1 MENQQTSKDPP
12 PIIIYDDEDVSEGIR
27 SCSKSLVG
35 KILTKKLI
43 HTNSLLSALAGI
55 WCNPKGLRIEECGSK
70 TFQFFFE
77 EESDVDRIL
86 SNNPWLFRNSWLVL
100 KKWHRGIEI
109 EKLNFTKIPVRMQL
123 WGLPTHC
130 RTPKMGMKIGSS
142 MGKVLESD
150 IYETKEAGAY
160 IRTLVEID
168 SLKPLLPGITVGSKK
183 DGLSWVD
190 FKYERLPQ
198 FCYKCG
204 LIGHEED
211 HCSTE
216 TIIVSVDDQD
226 VQEFGPW
233 MRASQVGRKLSI
245 HSHQKKEDDMGI
257 KKKKQFP
264 IDVTALLSGLSVS
277 KPHAS
282 LVMDNASKIEAD
294 PVPLEVSKSHAMLSK
309 ENTCEELEKR
319 EELAKLSPVPTKD
332 VPSSPKPDGPPSR
345 ILLIFHLKSKAPTRK
360 RGRGSTKR
368 IDHHH

>member
-12 PIIIYDDEDVSEGIR
+12 PIIIYDDEDVSKGIR

-35 KILTKKLI
+35 KILTKKPI

-211 HCSTE
+211 HCSIE

-233 MRASQVGRKLSI
+233 MRASQVG
-245 HSHQKKEDDMGI
+245 
-257 KKKKQFP
+257 
-264 IDVTALLSGLSVS
+264 LSVS

-282 LVMDNASKIEAD
+282 LVMDNASEIEAD

-309 ENTCEELEKR
+309 ENTCEELEK
-319 EELAKLSPVPTKD
+319 
-332 VPSSPKPDGPPSR
+332 
-345 ILLIFHLKSKAPTRK
+345 K
-360 RGRGSTKR
+360 RGISQAFPCSYQRCAQLSKT
-368 IDHHH
+368 